1 MPATVRLAALPGYIN
16 QDDRGRSKTVELLGR
31 EFGRETVSVSTV
43 AGLHDAV
50 QAFGARVR
58 AVHPDASFMVSTSI
72 RAGDRKPR
80 GYDAAYLG
88 NGFGQ
93 EDFMHVFDRRT
104 TACAALPAGAIAGH
118 ASTDAAAA

>member
-1 MPATVRLAALPGYIN
+1 MPATIHLSALPGHIEH
-16 QDDRGRSKTVELLGR
+16 DDRGRSKTVELLGR
-31 EFGRETVSVSTV
+31 EFGRETVCISTV

-58 AVHPDASFMVSTSI
+58 AVHPDASFMVLISV

-93 EDFMHVFDRRT
+93 DDFMHVIDRRT
-104 TACAALPAGAIAGH
+104 TARAATP
-118 ASTDAAAA
+118 AAAAAHASADAPWA